1 VYGYVPLRHFIPEE
15 TMTLNENYD
24 VIVAGGGPAGSLAAY
39 AAAKEGVRVLLL
51 EKDREIGSP
60 VRCAEA
66 VGQDGLEKIL
76 DQPVKPQW
84 IAATI
89 KRFKF
94 VAPDGS
100 VVHPQVPMTGYV
112 LHRKLFDVDLAAM
125 AATAGAQVLTGTA
138 VTGLLKKDGR
148 ISGVIC
154 RQGGRVRE
162 ITAPMVIGADGV
174 ESRIGRWAGID
185 TTVAMRDMETCSQ
198 VTLATENLESDTCV
212 FYFSQDKFPGGYAWL
227 FPKGN
232 GQANLGLG
240 IAGDRARKGSANA
253 RLEAFIKDN
262 FSGASILGRT
272 VGGVPCANRLPVI
285 SAPGLLLAGDA
296 ALQANPASGGGIATG
311 MTAGKLAGRIAA
323 LAVKTGDV
331 STNFLRAYEKEWDK
345 VCGQAQK
352 RYYRLKEGI
361 SRLSDEQLNRTAHDL
376 QKVPAEKQTLVKIFQ
391 VALAKQPSL
400 LVDILKTLSPFSS
413 SNI

>member
-1 VYGYVPLRHFIPEE
+1 
-15 TMTLNENYD
+15 MTLKENYD

-39 AAAKEGVRVLLL
+39 AAAKEGVHVLLL

-66 VGQDGLEKIL
+66 VGKDGLEYIL
-76 DQPVKPQW
+76 DQPVNPQW

-125 AATAGAQVLTGTA
+125 AAAAGAQVVTGTP
-138 VTGLLKKDGR
+138 VSGLLKNNGR

-154 RQGGRVRE
+154 RQAGRVRE
-162 ITAPMVIGADGV
+162 IRAPMVIGADGV
-174 ESRIGRWAGID
+174 ESRVGRWAGID
-185 TTVAMRDMETCSQ
+185 TTTAMRDMETCSQ
-198 VTLATENLESDTCV
+198 VTISDVNIETDTCI
-212 FYFSQDKFPGGYAWL
+212 FYFSQEKFPGGYAWV

-232 GQANLGLG
+232 GQANVGLG
-240 IAGDRARKGSANA
+240 IAGDRARRGSANA
-253 RLEAFIKDN
+253 RLKTFLESN
-262 FSGASILGRT
+262 FPDASILGRT
-272 VGGVPCANRLPVI
+272 VGGVPCANRLPAI
-285 SAPGLLLAGDA
+285 SAPGFLLAGDA
-296 ALQANPASGGGIATG
+296 ALQANPVSGGGIATG

-323 LAVKTGDV
+323 LAVKKGDMSV
-331 STNFLRAYEKEWDK
+331 HFLGAYEKEWDK

-361 SRLSDEQLNRTAHDL
+361 SRLSDEQLNGTAHAL
-376 QKVPAEKQTLVKIFQ
+376 QKVPAEKQSLVKIFQ

-400 LVDILKTLSPFSS
+400 LIDILKTLSAFSM
-413 SNI
+413 SNP